1 MLVRALENRRD
12 IARNGEGSPLR
23 EARRDD
29 AREGDD
35 RTQSAN
41 GSGRGDGG
49 STTLRPMFHSVRA
62 RLTLWYTA
70 ILALVLIIFSAVSYI
85 LLARTIRAENDAS
98 LANTAHEFTAAFD
111 PADLA
116 HGRDVLL
123 DFRYSDRE
131 ILVLSP
137 QGRIVLASRSTVGPR
152 ERQRIE
158 AFVRGGGTG
167 LHTIPGGEED
177 DGIRIIATTITVVGT
192 RYSVVV
198 AGSLSEQADRLES
211 AAHALF
217 FGIPLALL
225 VAALGGYL
233 LARKSLAPVTM
244 MSLKA
249 RQIGAETLDERI
261 EITNDRD
268 ELGFLAATLNGL
280 LERLQLAFD
289 SQRRFMA
296 DASHELRTP
305 IAIIQGEADVALG
318 RRDRSADD
326 YRESIEVMQRA
337 ARKLT
342 RIVQNLFLLARGD
355 AGRYPISFSRFYVGE
370 VVADCIRGMRSV
382 AEARGVTL
390 TCAPTE
396 DIVLFADEE
405 LIHRLV
411 LNIVDNAVKF
421 TPAGGTVQVLVT
433 ANEGECSIRVADSG
447 IGIALEDQSRI
458 FERFYRGDRAQ
469 PHDGGGAGL
478 GLPIARWIAEVHGGS
493 LRLLSSDARGTT
505 FEAILPTKT

>member
-1 MLVRALENRRD
+1 
-12 IARNGEGSPLR
+12 
-23 EARRDD
+23 
-29 AREGDD
+29 
-35 RTQSAN
+35 
-41 GSGRGDGG
+41 
-49 STTLRPMFHSVRA
+49 MFHSVRA

-70 ILALVLIIFSAVSYI
+70 ILALVLMIFSAVSYV
-85 LLARTIRAENDAS
+85 LLARAIRAETDAS
-98 LANTAHEFTAAFD
+98 LADTAHEFAAAFD
-111 PADLA
+111 PADRS

-137 QGRIVLASRSTVGPR
+137 KGDVVIGSKKLGTP

-158 AFVRGGGTG
+158 SFVRAGGTG
-167 LHTIPGGEED
+167 LQTIAGGEDD
-177 DGIRIIATTITVVGT
+177 DGMRIIATPINVVGSHYT
-192 RYSVVV
+192 VVV
-198 AGSLSEQADRLES
+198 ARNLSEQSDRLEG
-211 AAHALF
+211 AAHAVL

-225 VAALGGYL
+225 VAAAGGYL

-261 EITNDRD
+261 EIGNERD

-280 LERLQLAFD
+280 LERLQLAFE

-305 IAIIQGEADVALG
+305 IAIIQGEADVALA
-318 RRDRSADD
+318 RRDRTAED

-342 RIVQNLFLLARGD
+342 RLVQNLFLLARSD
-355 AGRYPISFSRFYVGE
+355 AGRYPMSMSRFYLGE

-382 AEARGVTL
+382 SQARGVEL
-390 TCAPTE
+390 SCSPSE
-396 DIVLFADEE
+396 DIVIVADEE

-411 LNIVDNAVKF
+411 LNLVENALKF
-421 TPAGGTVQVLVT
+421 TPGGGRVHVGVMAEDGHCQ
-433 ANEGECSIRVADSG
+433 IRVTDTGSG
-447 IGIALEDQSRI
+447 IAPADQERI
-458 FERFYRGDRAQ
+458 FERLFRGDRTAPQ
-469 PHDGGGAGL
+469 NAGGAGL
-478 GLPIARWIAEVHGGS
+478 GLPIARWIAEAHGGE
-493 LRLLSSDARGTT
+493 LHLEHSDAGGSVFVATLPRGT
-505 FEAILPTKT
+505 

>member
-1 MLVRALENRRD
+1 MGVP
-12 IARNGEGSPLR
+12 GP
-23 EARRDD
+23 
-29 AREGDD
+29 
-35 RTQSAN
+35 
-41 GSGRGDGG
+41 
-49 STTLRPMFHSVRA
+49 TLRAMFHSVRA

-70 ILALVLIIFSAVSYI
+70 ILALVLIIFSAVSYV
-85 LLARTIRAENDAS
+85 LLARAIRAEVDAS
-98 LANTAHEFTAAFD
+98 LSNTAHEFAAAFD
-111 PADLA
+111 PGDRTSG
-116 HGRDVLL
+116 HDVLL
-123 DFRYSDRE
+123 DFSYSDRE

-137 QGRIVLASRSTVGPR
+137 AGQIVVGSKSRIGAA

-158 AFVRGGGTG
+158 AFVRHGGKG
-167 LHTIPGGEED
+167 LHTIEGGEEG
-177 DGIRIIATTITVVGT
+177 DGVRIIATPISVVGT
-192 RYSVVV
+192 RYTVVV
-198 AGSLSEQADRLES
+198 AGNLSEQADRLES

-233 LARKSLAPVTM
+233 LARKSLAPVTT
-244 MSLKA
+244 MSMKA

-261 EITNDRD
+261 EIANERD

-280 LERLQLAFD
+280 LERLQISFD

-305 IAIIQGEADVALG
+305 IAIIQGEADVALA
-318 RRDRSADD
+318 RRDRSASD

-355 AGRYPISFSRFYVGE
+355 AGRYPITLSRFYLGE
-370 VVADCIRGMRSV
+370 VVGDCVRGMRSV
-382 AEARGVTL
+382 ADARGVTL
-390 TCAPTE
+390 SCAPSD
-396 DIVLFADEE
+396 DIVMVADEE

-421 TPAGGTVQVLVT
+421 TPAGGTVHIGVT
-433 ANEGECSIRVADSG
+433 TSEGHCAIRVRDSG
-447 IGIALEDQSRI
+447 IGIAPADQSRI

-478 GLPIARWIAEVHGGS
+478 GLPIARWIAEVHGGT
-493 LRLLSSDARGTT
+493 LRLARSDAGGTM
-505 FEAILPTKT
+505 FEAELPCGT